1 MIPLTRILVKLIKI
15 EMVVARGWTEAKMGS
30 CYSMDI
36 KFQSGNSARKPRYNI
51 VLTVNKM
58 YKVIKNVDFLREVLG
73 LLEH

>member
-36 KFQSGNSARKPRYNI
+36 KFQSGNSARKPRFNI
-51 VLTVNKM
+51 VLTVNNTIHLTIS
-58 YKVIKNVDFLREVLG
+58 YEVDLML
-73 LLEH
+73 

>member
-1 MIPLTRILVKLIKI
+1 M
-15 EMVVARGWTEAKMGS
+15 
-30 CYSMDI
+30 
-36 KFQSGNSARKPRYNI
+36 YNM